1 MTSWIFEHLAKF
13 AFQEKWKKNRRAQI
27 YNLILLYLKLSNKNN
42 FSFQVFENFK
52 PENLTIPEIL
62 NRVATYS
69 NLKAEDYK
77 AIQKGI
83 EKVLIKEIKK

>member
-1 MTSWIFEHLAKF
+1 MKTK
-13 AFQEKWKKNRRAQI
+13 
-27 YNLILLYLKLSNKNN
+27 LIKYLKELHKTNKDS

-62 NRVATYS
+62 NRIATYS

>member
-1 MTSWIFEHLAKF
+1 MKTK
-13 AFQEKWKKNRRAQI
+13 
-27 YNLILLYLKLSNKNN
+27 LIKYLKELNKTNKDS

-62 NRVATYS
+62 NRIATYS

-83 EKVLIKEIKK
+83 EKVLTKEIKK

>member
-1 MTSWIFEHLAKF
+1 
-13 AFQEKWKKNRRAQI
+13 
-27 YNLILLYLKLSNKNN
+27 
-42 FSFQVFENFK
+42 
-52 PENLTIPEIL
+52 L

>member
-1 MTSWIFEHLAKF
+1 MFAALVHCTRQQILNSSGNQAKSPILPDHLKD
-13 AFQEKWKKNRRAQI
+13 
-27 YNLILLYLKLSNKNN
+27 S

-62 NRVATYS
+62 NRIATYS
-69 NLKAEDYK
+69 NLKADDYK